1 MNSLLTLGIILV
13 TGIVCGGLA
22 RRLRLPAVTGQILG
36 GVLIGQ
42 SGLALFSLDQ
52 IEGLRP
58 ITHFALGLIAV
69 TVGGHLNVRSLRNAG
84 KRLFLLFLAES
95 TITPLLTLVAV
106 LLAGY
111 SWYVALLLAALTVS
125 TAPAT
130 IIAVIKETRARG
142 VFVKTLV
149 GGVALNN
156 MACIAL
162 FAIGHTAARIAVDPA
177 SEHTMLDFVLAPA
190 RAISLSALLGLSTG
204 AALVFGARKIV
215 RPERLATAS
224 IVTILV
230 TCGLA
235 MQLGYSPLLA
245 AMFVGVATAN
255 LSPEKEELGVL
266 AFADFQA
273 AILAV
278 FFTLAGMQ
286 LHVGHLV
293 SAGGV
298 LLLVFASRFAG
309 KVLAAGVAMSLAGAT
324 SRMRRYLGLAL
335 LPQAGVAVGLIVL
348 VQEDPALAHMRDFF
362 LTVGLG
368 VVTLNEIVGP
378 IATKL
383 ALERSGEAGKDR
395 PRLIDF
401 IREEHIVMDLK
412 ADTKE
417 EAIATLTD
425 WLIETHG
432 LNVERE
438 SLLQSVQ
445 KREAEMSTCVGN
457 GLAVPHGEL
466 DSGKSMVGVMGL
478 SRVGLPFDTPDGRPV
493 HCIVLLAT
501 PASQRDRHLEVLAS
515 LMRAI
520 GADPNIQWQ
529 LYNARSSAHA
539 YELLHTEQAE
549 DFNYFLN

>member
-1 MNSLLTLGIILV
+1 MNSLLILGVILV
-13 TGIVCGGLA
+13 TGIACGGLA
-22 RRLRLPAVTGQILG
+22 RRLRVPAITGQILG
-36 GVLIGQ
+36 GLMIGE
-42 SGLALFSLDQ
+42 SGLALFSPSE

-69 TVGGHLNVRSLRNAG
+69 MVGGHLNVRRLRNAG
-84 KRLFLLFLAES
+84 KRLLFLLLAES
-95 TITPLLTLVAV
+95 TISPLLVFVAV
-106 LLAGY
+106 VLAGY
-111 SWYVALLLAALTVS
+111 EWYVALLLAAFTVS
-125 TAPAT
+125 GSPAT
-130 IIAVIKETRARG
+130 TIALVKEARARG

-156 MACIAL
+156 MSSIAL
-162 FAIGHTAARIAVDPA
+162 FAIAHVATRVALDPTA
-177 SEHTMLDFVLAPA
+177 EHSFIDYLLAPV
-190 RAISLSALLGLSTG
+190 RAISLSAVLGLSSG
-204 AALVFGARKIV
+204 AALVFATRRIV

-235 MQLGYSPLLA
+235 LQLGFSPLLA
-245 AMFVGVATAN
+245 ALFVGVATAN

-266 AFADFQA
+266 ALADFEV

-293 SAGGV
+293 PAAGV
-298 LLLVFASRFAG
+298 VFLVFAIRFAG
-309 KVLAAGVAMSLAGAT
+309 KILAGGLAMSLAGAT
-324 SRMRRYLGLAL
+324 SKMRRYLGLAL

-348 VQEDPALAHMRDFF
+348 VQEDPALAEVRDFF

-368 VVTLNEIVGP
+368 VVTLNEIIGP
-378 IATKL
+378 LATKL

-401 IREEHIVMDLK
+401 IREEHIITDLQ
-412 ADTKE
+412 ANTKD

-432 LNVERE
+432 LNVDRER
-438 SLLQSVQ
+438 LLGSVRT
-445 KREAEMSTCVGN
+445 REAEMSTCVGN

-466 DSGKSMVGVMGL
+466 DEGDLMVGVMGL

-529 LYNARSSAHA
+529 LYNAKSSAHA

>member
-1 MNSLLTLGIILV
+1 
-13 TGIVCGGLA
+13 
-22 RRLRLPAVTGQILG
+22 
-36 GVLIGQ
+36 
-42 SGLALFSLDQ
+42 
-52 IEGLRP
+52 
-58 ITHFALGLIAV
+58 
-69 TVGGHLNVRSLRNAG
+69 
-84 KRLFLLFLAES
+84 
-95 TITPLLTLVAV
+95 
-106 LLAGY
+106 
-111 SWYVALLLAALTVS
+111 LLLAAFTVS
-125 TAPAT
+125 GSPAT
-130 IIAVIKETRARG
+130 TIALVKEARARG

-156 MACIAL
+156 MSSIAL
-162 FAIGHTAARIAVDPA
+162 FAIAHVATRVALDPTA
-177 SEHTMLDFVLAPA
+177 EHSFIDYLLAPV
-190 RAISLSALLGLSTG
+190 RAISLSAVLGLSSG
-204 AALVFGARKIV
+204 AALVFATRRIV

-235 MQLGYSPLLA
+235 LQLGFSPLLA
-245 AMFVGVATAN
+245 ALFVGVATAN

-266 AFADFQA
+266 ALADFEV

-293 SAGGV
+293 PAAGV
-298 LLLVFASRFAG
+298 VFLVFAIRFAG
-309 KVLAAGVAMSLAGAT
+309 KILAGGLAMSLAGAT
-324 SRMRRYLGLAL
+324 SKMRRYLGLAL

-348 VQEDPALAHMRDFF
+348 VQEDPALAEVRDFF

-368 VVTLNEIVGP
+368 VVTLNEIIGP
-378 IATKL
+378 LATKL

-401 IREEHIVMDLK
+401 IREEHIITDLQ
-412 ADTKE
+412 ANTKD

-432 LNVERE
+432 LNVDRER
-438 SLLQSVQ
+438 LLGSVRT
-445 KREAEMSTCVGN
+445 REAEMSTCVGN

-466 DSGKSMVGVMGL
+466 DEGDLMVGVMGL

-529 LYNARSSAHA
+529 LYNAKSSAHA

>member
-1 MNSLLTLGIILV
+1 MNSLLMLGIILV
-13 TGIVCGGLA
+13 TGVVCGGVA
-22 RRLRLPAVTGQILG
+22 RRLHVPAITGQILG
-36 GVLIGQ
+36 GLAIGE
-42 SGLALFSLDQ
+42 SGLALFSVDE

-69 TVGGHLNVRSLRNAG
+69 MVGGHLNVRRLRNAG
-84 KRLFLLFLAES
+84 KRLAFLLVAES
-95 TITPLLTLVAV
+95 TITPLLVFIGV
-106 LLAGY
+106 VVAGY
-111 SWYVALLLAALTVS
+111 EWYAALLLATLTVS
-125 TAPAT
+125 GAPAT
-130 IIAVIKETRARG
+130 TIALVKEARARG

-149 GGVALNN
+149 GAVALNN
-156 MACIAL
+156 MASIAL
-162 FAIGHTAARIAVDPA
+162 FAIAHVAARIALDPTA
-177 SEHTMLDFVLAPA
+177 EHAAIDFVLAPF
-190 RAISLSALLGLSTG
+190 RAISLSAVLGLLLG
-204 AALVFGARKIV
+204 AALVLATRRIV

-235 MQLGYSPLLA
+235 LQLGLSPLLA
-245 AMFVGVATAN
+245 ALFVGVATAN

-266 AFADFQA
+266 ALADFEV

-286 LHVGHLV
+286 LHVKHLLP
-293 SAGGV
+293 AAGV
-298 LLLVFASRFAG
+298 LFLVFFTRFAG

-324 SRMRRYLGLAL
+324 SRMRRYLGVAL

-348 VQEDPALAHMRDFF
+348 VQEDPALAGIRDFF

-378 IATKL
+378 LATKL

-401 IREEHIVMDLK
+401 IREENIIMDLQ
-412 ADTKE
+412 ARTKD
-417 EAIATLTD
+417 EAIETLVD
-425 WLIETHG
+425 LLITTHG
-432 LNVERE
+432 LTVERDR
-438 SLLQSVQ
+438 LLASVR
-445 KREAEMSTCVGN
+445 KREADMSTCVGN

-466 DSGKSMVGVMGL
+466 EEGESMVGVMGL
-478 SRVGLPFDTPDGRPV
+478 SRVGLPFETPDGRPV
-493 HCIVLLAT
+493 HCVVLLAT
-501 PASQRDRHLEVLAS
+501 PGSQRDRHLEVLAS

-529 LYNARSSAHA
+529 LYNARSPAHA
-539 YELLHTEQAE
+539 YELLNREEAE
-549 DFNYFLN
+549 GFNYFLN